1 MADSYDF
8 TDSALM
14 GHVVSIQLL
23 AKLTEKGLITP
34 ADAADLLE
42 EALLHLEQWQAH
54 FPEYQAAYEVAR
66 QHLSDLIDAYR
77 AKPQTPRE

>member
-23 AKLTEKGLITP
+23 VKLTEKGLITP
-34 ADAADLLE
+34 ADAADLLD
-42 EALLHLEQWQAH
+42 EALLQLEQWQSH
-54 FPEYQAAYEVAR
+54 FPEYQAGYEVAR
-66 QHLSDLIDAYR
+66 QHLSELIGAYR
-77 AKPQTPRE
+77 AMSQTPRE